1 MSRFTIASR
10 LLLATALAFSFLTHA
25 PALAQERPRA
35 LLNYDSIHHPVISTT
50 GLVVSQ
56 NEIASRVGAAIL
68 AKGGNA
74 VDAAV
79 ATGFALAVTLPR
91 AGNLGG
97 DGFMLVHV
105 AAENRTYALDYRSMA
120 PLAARPAMYDEN
132 PRDARYGYRAP
143 GVPGTVAGLELAHRR
158 WGRLPWAEVVEP
170 ARRLAEDG
178 VVLSH
183 DAAEALAWGKGVLE
197 RWEAG
202 RAAFMR
208 ADGSTPAAGETFRQP
223 DLAWTLQQIETGGA
237 DAFYRGPVADRIV
250 ASMQAHG
257 GLITHED
264 LARYRPAERTPIETD
279 YRGRRVVTMPPS
291 SAGGVMLLEL
301 LNIVE
306 RFDLKASG
314 ADTAASLHL
323 MSEAMKLAQLD
334 RTRYIGDPDFSR
346 LPVAQLISQAYADQR
361 SALISTGGV
370 LPAPSLV
377 PGDPWEVE
385 GIDTTHFSVVD
396 DEGNVV
402 SNTYTLGSSFGSGA
416 VVDGAGFL
424 LNDQMKNFNRR
435 MGPDGRPIT
444 ANGMEPGKRMIST
457 MAPTIVFKGGRPWLV
472 TGTPGGS
479 TIPNSLFQLI
489 VNVVDHDMNV
499 AEATTTP
506 RIHQDGA
513 KGALQVEPGLNRDTI
528 RLLEGLGHRIEVDQ
542 TIGSTQSI
550 LIEDG
555 QLLGAADPRRPG
567 SAAVLP

>member
-1 MSRFTIASR
+1 MSRLYSLLPAFLAA
-10 LLLATALAFSFLTHA
+10 LLALA
-25 PALAQERPRA
+25 PCVQAQEQPEA
-35 LLNYDSIHHPVISTT
+35 LLNYESVHHPVISTT

-56 NEIASRVGAAIL
+56 NDIASRVGADIL
-68 AKGGNA
+68 ARGGNA

-97 DGFMLVHV
+97 DGFMLVYV
-105 AAENRTYALDYRSMA
+105 AAEGRTYALDYRSVA
-120 PLAARPAMYDEN
+120 PLAAKPALYDQE
-132 PRDARYGYRAP
+132 PRDARYGYRAS
-143 GVPGTVAGLELAHRR
+143 GVPGSVAGLAHAHAR
-158 WGRLPWAEVVEP
+158 WGRLPWAELIEP
-170 ARRLAEDG
+170 ARKL
-178 VVLSH
+178 
-183 DAAEALAWGKGVLE
+183 AAEGVTLSPDSAYALSWSRDVLGH
-197 RWEAG
+197 WEAG
-202 RAAFMR
+202 RRIFLQTGGAPWR
-208 ADGSTPAAGETFRQP
+208 PGDTLVQS
-223 DLAWTLQQIETGGA
+223 DLAWTLGEIQRDGA
-237 DAFYRGPVADRIV
+237 DAFYRGAVADRIV

-264 LARYRPAERTPIETD
+264 LARYRTAERTPIETE
-279 YRGRRVVTMPPS
+279 YRGHRVVTMPPS

-301 LNIVE
+301 LNLVE
-306 RFDLKASG
+306 RFDLKAMG
-314 ADTAASLHL
+314 ADTAASLHV

-334 RTRYIGDPDFSR
+334 RTRYIGDPDFST
-346 LPVAQLISQAYADQR
+346 LPTAQLTSQAYADRR
-361 SALISTGGV
+361 SSLISTDSL

-396 DEGNVV
+396 SEGNAV

-435 MGPDGRPIT
+435 LRADGRPVT

-457 MAPTIVFKGGRPWLV
+457 MAPTIVFKDGRPWLV

-489 VNVVDHDMNV
+489 VNVVDHGMNL

-513 KGALQVEPGLNRDTI
+513 TGALQVESGLNRDTI
-528 RLLEGLGHRIEVDQ
+528 RLLEGLGHKVVVGQ
-542 TIGSTQSI
+542 TIGSSQSI
-550 LIEDG
+550 LIDDG
-555 QLLGAADPRRPG
+555 MLMGAADPRRPD
-567 SAAVLP
+567 SAAVMP

>member
-1 MSRFTIASR
+1 MSRLYSLLSA
-10 LLLATALAFSFLTHA
+10 LLAALLAIA
-25 PALAQERPRA
+25 PCVQAQEQPEA
-35 LLNYDSIHHPVISTT
+35 LLNYESVHHPVISTT

-56 NEIASRVGAAIL
+56 NDIASRVGADIL
-68 AKGGNA
+68 ARGGNA

-97 DGFMLVHV
+97 DGFMLVYV
-105 AAENRTYALDYRSMA
+105 AAEGRTYALDYRSVA
-120 PLAARPAMYDEN
+120 PLAAKPALYDQE
-132 PRDARYGYRAP
+132 PRDARYGYRAS
-143 GVPGTVAGLELAHRR
+143 GVPGSVAGLAHAHAR
-158 WGRLPWAEVVEP
+158 WGRLPWAELIEP
-170 ARRLAEDG
+170 ARKL
-178 VVLSH
+178 
-183 DAAEALAWGKGVLE
+183 AAEGVTLSPDSAYALSWSRDVLGH
-197 RWEAG
+197 WEAG
-202 RAAFMR
+202 RRIFLQTGGAPWR
-208 ADGSTPAAGETFRQP
+208 PGDTLVQS
-223 DLAWTLQQIETGGA
+223 DLAWTLGEIQRDGA
-237 DAFYRGPVADRIV
+237 DAFYRGAVADRIV

-264 LARYRPAERTPIETD
+264 LARYRTAERTPIETE
-279 YRGRRVVTMPPS
+279 YRGHRVVTMPPS

-301 LNIVE
+301 LNLVE
-306 RFDLKASG
+306 RFDLKAMG
-314 ADTAASLHL
+314 ADTAASLHV

-334 RTRYIGDPDFSR
+334 RTRYIGDPDFST
-346 LPVAQLISQAYADQR
+346 LPTAQLTSQAYADRR
-361 SALISTGGV
+361 SSLISTDSL

-396 DEGNVV
+396 SEGNAV

-416 VVDGAGFL
+416 VIDGAGFL

-435 MGPDGRPIT
+435 LRADGRPVT

-457 MAPTIVFKGGRPWLV
+457 IAPTIVFKDGRPWLV

-489 VNVVDHDMNV
+489 VNVVDHGMNL

-513 KGALQVEPGLNRDTI
+513 TGALQVESGLNRDTI
-528 RLLEGLGHRIEVDQ
+528 RLLEGLGHKVVVGQ
-542 TIGSTQSI
+542 TIGSSQSI
-550 LIEDG
+550 LIDDG
-555 QLLGAADPRRPG
+555 MLMGAADPRRPD
-567 SAAVLP
+567 SAAVMP